1 MTSPTEL
8 GQLKFA
14 SNISL
19 RERTPHFHSV
29 KRNIFRVWRSFVGFC
44 FLKSCHEFIGS
55 GFWQLRLSPISSQK
69 VCLSGWS
76 SLVHQLI
83 PSTFFDFFL
92 FLIIF
97 LHMFLEALPAFRV
110 LTLLHVYSHSLGRH
124 LALNLFVYNDGS
136 SMLDD
141 MVDASSVAMVAF
153 VGNCFVNS
161 AHSFDVYNVMFLIE
175 SHVCATMTRKSKC
188 STMKH
193 ST

>member
-97 LHMFLEALPAFRV
+97 LHMFLEAPRLLERLLCSMCTIILWAGILP
-110 LTLLHVYSHSLGRH
+110 LTC
-124 LALNLFVYNDGS
+124 LFTTT
-136 SMLDD
+136 
-141 MVDASSVAMVAF
+141 AAA
-153 VGNCFVNS
+153 CW
-161 AHSFDVYNVMFLIE
+161 
-175 SHVCATMTRKSKC
+175 MTW
-188 STMKH
+188 
-193 ST
+193 